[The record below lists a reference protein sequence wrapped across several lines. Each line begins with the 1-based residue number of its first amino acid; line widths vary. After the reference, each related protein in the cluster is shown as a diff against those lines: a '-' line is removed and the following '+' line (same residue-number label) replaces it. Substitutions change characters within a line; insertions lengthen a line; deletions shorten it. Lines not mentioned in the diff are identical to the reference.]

1 MFVVVVPLLTNV
13 NLLKYFRSANFR
25 RLSISSFLSL
35 DIDLYNSPPGIL
47 LLVIWDG
54 LLVIG
59 EWIVCEFRTE

>member
-1 MFVVVVPLLTNV
+1 M
-13 NLLKYFRSANFR
+13 NLLKYFRGVNFC

-35 DIDLYNSPPGIL
+35 DIALYNYPPDIL